1 MNLAELGRA
10 VKAKRE
16 QIGISQDLLA
26 KLTGLSRV
34 TINRFENGTLKSDL
48 GYARIA
54 GVLTVLGM
62 DLQAT
67 QAPGLRN
74 ALKMA
79 ARTISTSYR
88 DVMTPDL
95 LAEILKSGNVPAQFH
110 AHLMALL
117 DEAPVPV
124 VVNAVAEVAENPK
137 AGQQIMKNLSKWS
150 REWKTHRQW
159 A

>member
-1 MNLAELGRA
+1 MDLAELGRA

-16 QIGISQDLLA
+16 QTGISQDLLA
-26 KLTGLSRV
+26 RLTGLSRV
-34 TINRFENGTLKSDL
+34 TINRLENATLKSDL
-48 GYARIA
+48 GYSKIA
-54 GVLTVLGM
+54 GILSILGM

-74 ALKMA
+74 ALKVA
-79 ARTISTSYR
+79 AQTISTSYR

-95 LAEILKSGNVPAQFH
+95 LAEILKSGSVPSQFH
-110 AHLMALL
+110 AHLMTLL

-124 VVNAVAEVAENPK
+124 VVNAVAEAAESPR

-150 REWKTHRQW
+150 KEWKTHRQW